1 MERRMGWG
9 KKMDERINRRED
21 REGRMVGV
29 TKME

>member
-1 MERRMGWG
+1 MERRMGRG
-9 KKMDERINRRED
+9 RKMDERINRRED